1 MSDYSKMVM
10 YKIVCKDLTVKSGY
24 VGSTRD
30 LVKRKYCHKS
40 RCNNPNDEHHN
51 FLIYKTIRD
60 NGGWDNWSLIKIE
73 DFPDCKDGTH
83 ARMRERELYE
93 ELFEEKLNMIRPFIT
108 DEEKAVLILNASII
122 NNAKRDTTIKQ
133 CNCGG
138 TFNYVNKAV
147 HLKTKKHQKYI
158 QDNPTN

>member
-24 VGSTRD
+24 VGSSRD
-30 LVKRKYCHKS
+30 LVKRKYNHKS

-83 ARMRERELYE
+83 DRMRERELYE
-93 ELFEEKLNMIRPFIT
+93 QLFDEKLNMVRPYST
-108 DEEKAVLILNASII
+108 NEERII
-122 NNAKRDTTIKQ
+122 CKTIYNSNRDPTIIQ

-138 TFNYVNKAV
+138 TFTYTNKAR
-147 HLKTKKHQKYI
+147 HEHSKKHQKYL
-158 QDNPTN
+158 QDNPN